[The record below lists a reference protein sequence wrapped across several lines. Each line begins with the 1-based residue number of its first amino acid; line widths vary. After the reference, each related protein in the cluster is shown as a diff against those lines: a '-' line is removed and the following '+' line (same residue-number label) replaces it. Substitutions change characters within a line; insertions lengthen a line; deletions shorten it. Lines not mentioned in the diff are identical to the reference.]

1 MPNLQDFK
9 LKAAQITAMGG
20 GYQLRMTWRQNLAE
34 AKEAGDA
41 VGIVEAE
48 ARLQIIDEIE
58 DNRK

>member
-1 MPNLQDFK
+1 MPGLQDFK
-9 LKAAQITAMGG
+9 LAAAQITAMGG
-20 GYQLRMTWRQNLAE
+20 GYQLRMTWRQHLAE
-34 AKEAGDA
+34 AKESGDV

>member
-1 MPNLQDFK
+1 MTDLQDFK
-9 LKAAQITAMGG
+9 LAAAQITAMGG
-20 GYQLRMTWRQNLAE
+20 GYHLRMTWRQHLAE